1 MALKDNGREV
11 VLHTIYGKS
20 ITLLIC
26 AIIKGEYFVH
36 GNSEYYQF
44 WIKGERYREFFIDY
58 PEKMKYPKTLR
69 MILSG
74 RNIVTHKFNPDVEY
88 ETVHVKYED
97 KLAYTLEL
105 QKAK

>member
-1 MALKDNGREV
+1 
-11 VLHTIYGKS
+11 
-20 ITLLIC
+20 
-26 AIIKGEYFVH
+26 
-36 GNSEYYQF
+36 
-44 WIKGERYREFFIDY
+44 
-58 PEKMKYPKTLR
+58 MKYPKTLR